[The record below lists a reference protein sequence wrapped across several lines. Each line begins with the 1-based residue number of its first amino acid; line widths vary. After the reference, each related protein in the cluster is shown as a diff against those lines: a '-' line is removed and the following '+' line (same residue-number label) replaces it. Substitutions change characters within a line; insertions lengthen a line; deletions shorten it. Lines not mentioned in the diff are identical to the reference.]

1 MLLSCVSRYEA
12 EWPRAEILRRGLGTP
27 SQVLRRVQG
36 QGIRTFRTFRTI
48 TKVLFFFEYR
58 NTTCRYKYRKLVTRG
73 LHLSEKLWWTDSG
86 LVTHELQM
94 RYARTP
100 PPIPFRTIVFLSTV
114 YPLKLCYSLPLKG
127 APTQITFTTLPDS
140 AVQWLCTHRTTTV
153 PRYVSLYAPRYCS

>member
-1 MLLSCVSRYEA
+1 M
-12 EWPRAEILRRGLGTP
+12 
-27 SQVLRRVQG
+27 QG
-36 QGIRTFRTFRTI
+36 QEIRTFRTFRTI

-100 PPIPFRTIVFLSTV
+100 PPIPFHTIVFLSTV
-114 YPLKLCYSLPLKG
+114 YPLKLCYSLPFKG
-127 APTQITFTTLPDS
+127 APTAVPKLHLVHDQI
-140 AVQWLCTHRTTTV
+140 VQSSWLCTHRTTRV
-153 PRYVSLYAPRYCS
+153 HLYLGASLCMYLGTGTSRSRGTWVLTSKFIDSTIAPGAVV

>member
-1 MLLSCVSRYEA
+1 MCFGA
-12 EWPRAEILRRGLGTP
+12 WH
-27 SQVLRRVQG
+27 QG

-114 YPLKLCYSLPLKG
+114 YPLKLCYSLPFKG
-127 APTQITFTTLPDS
+127 APTAVPKLHLVLDQI
-140 AVQWLCTHRTTTV
+140 VQSSWLCTHRTTSV
-153 PRYVSLYAPRYCS
+153 PRYVPLHVPRCFS